1 MRCALLFTTILLF
14 AIVPFSNPATAEG
27 LDHNSGITISASF
40 ENSTEMTA
48 LTITMPVTND
58 ATLLDELKESTFS
71 IERRAV
77 VFQQGGYEITSEV
90 VETVAE
96 NIQFCTPSMS
106 NADCSGSVFEIEHYP
121 TTHTFI
127 WYTLLVLNETNYTP
141 ITVALEGPFGENV
154 SQPVAVENLTATYSD
169 DVTTLAWDYPELI
182 AMNHSIMIY
191 SHDSPATRENWN
203 SLTKTIVSSSV
214 SAGTT
219 SYDINYSGELIERD
233 IFYSVTLL
241 YDTSEDTR
249 FIGSNTLTNSLWEDN
264 TAPLFI
270 GELEVTFNSD
280 TDVTTIDWGEGISDD
295 DLVINIYRSGT
306 ELLILDSNSLTA
318 TVDASSSSFDLPIPI
333 GEHRQSWY
341 AISLEDGQGNEV
353 HTLTESSPVAGP
365 IIETTISSSTITNI
379 LADRNIDG
387 SITLNWDESIT
398 DPYAIAKVW
407 RSVTGPIDSFEN
419 LEELISTNVS
429 NQQFTHDPI
438 NPVDEAWYAITIEG
452 IWGSSPIPWHD
463 ERLIAGVNSMSTP
476 IRETEDTVVEPTPG
490 ILAQVQ
496 SSTGAGGNISDGS
509 LISLGAM
516 YEGDIIIISTS
527 AMVDKISCN
536 DMTSE
541 VFVVFSHWALT
552 FDANQS
558 DETCLGTI
566 IDGENEIGFT
576 LTWNYIET
584 IANNSNDTSNET
596 ADEDDDDNEQQDAE
610 GNGEVEEKGTVA
622 SIILAIIILILLV
635 YLLVM
640 MRSPNYEEEE

>member
-14 AIVPFSNPATAEG
+14 AIVPFSNPVTADG
-27 LDHNSGITISASF
+27 LDENSGIIISASF
-40 ENSTEMTA
+40 DNSTE
-48 LTITMPVTND
+48 LTTINITMPLTNN
-58 ATLLDELKESTFS
+58 ATLLDEIKDTTFS
-71 IERRAV
+71 IYRMFAGEWP
-77 VFQQGGYEITSEV
+77 I
-90 VETVAE
+90 VAE
-96 NIQFCTPSMS
+96 TIVSEIQFCTQGSS
-106 NADCSGSVFEIEHYP
+106 NSECSGGSFEIEHYP
-121 TTHTFI
+121 
-127 WYTLLVLNETNYTP
+127 LLVDSALNYQYVLAFN
-141 ITVALEGPFGENV
+141 NV
-154 SQPVAVENLTATYSD
+154 SILSNTLEEIITPSFAVENLSGTYSD
-169 DVTTLAWDYPELI
+169 DVTTLAWDYPEPI

-249 FIGSNTLTNSLWEDN
+249 FIGSNTLTNPLWEDN
-264 TAPLFI
+264 TAPLFV
-270 GELEVTFNSD
+270 GELEVTFNPD
-280 TDVTTIDWGEGISDD
+280 TEVTTIDWGEGISDE
-295 DLVINIYRSGT
+295 DLVINIYRSDM

-341 AISLEDGQGNEV
+341 VISLEDSQGNEV
-353 HTLTESSPVAGP
+353 QTLTESSPVAGP

-379 LADRNIDG
+379 LADRNADG
-387 SITLNWDESIT
+387 SITLNWDESIS

-429 NQQFTHDPI
+429 DQQFTHNPI
-438 NPVDEAWYAITIEG
+438 NAVDEAWYAITIEG
-452 IWGSSPIPWHD
+452 IWGSSAIPWHD

-476 IRETEDTVVEPTPG
+476 IRETEDIAEEATPD

-496 SSTGAGGNISDGS
+496 STTGTGGSISDGS
-509 LISLGAM
+509 LIYLGAM
-516 YEGDIIIISTS
+516 YEGDIIMISTS
-527 AMVDKISCN
+527 VMVDKISCN

-541 VFVVFSHWALT
+541 VSVVFSNWALT

-566 IDGENEIGFT
+566 IDGETEIGFT

-584 IANNSNDTSNET
+584 IVDSNNTSTET
-596 ADEDDDDNEQQDAE
+596 DDDHDHDDDDDEKHGQE
-610 GNGEVEEKGTVA
+610 GHDEEDKGTVA
-622 SIILAIIILILLV
+622 SIILAIIILTLLV

>member
-14 AIVPFSNPATAEG
+14 AIVPFSNPVTADG
-27 LDHNSGITISASF
+27 LDENSGITISASF
-40 ENSTEMTA
+40 DNSTE
-48 LTITMPVTND
+48 LTTINITMPLTNN
-58 ATLLDELKESTFS
+58 ATLLDEMKDTTFS
-71 IERRAV
+71 IYRLVEGLGWIDTETIV
-77 VFQQGGYEITSEV
+77 SE
-90 VETVAE
+90 
-96 NIQFCTPSMS
+96 IQFCTQGSS
-106 NADCSGSVFEIEHYP
+106 NSECSGGSFEIEHYP
-121 TTHTFI
+121 
-127 WYTLLVLNETNYTP
+127 LLVDGGFEYHYLLAFN
-141 ITVALEGPFGENV
+141 NV
-154 SQPVAVENLTATYSD
+154 SILSNTLEEIITPSFAVENLTGTYSD
-169 DVTTLAWDYPELI
+169 DVTTLAWDYPEGI
-182 AMNHSIMIY
+182 PMNHSIMIY
-191 SHDSPATRENWN
+191 SHDSPATRESWN
-203 SLTKTIVSSSV
+203 GLTKTIISSSV

-264 TAPLFI
+264 TAPLFL

-280 TDVTTIDWGEGISDD
+280 TDVTTIDWGEGIFDE
-295 DLVINIYRSGT
+295 DLVINIYRSDT

-318 TVDASSSSFDLPIPI
+318 TVDASSPSFDLPIPI

-341 AISLEDGQGNEV
+341 AISLEDSEGNEV
-353 HTLTESSPVAGP
+353 QTLTESSPVAGP

-379 LADRNIDG
+379 IVDRNIDG
-387 SITLNWDESIT
+387 SITLNWDESIS

-407 RSVTGPIDSFEN
+407 RSITGPIDSFED

-438 NPVDEAWYAITIEG
+438 NPVDEAWYAITIEA
-452 IWGSSPIPWHD
+452 IWGSSAIPWHD
-463 ERLIAGVNSMSTP
+463 ETLIAGVNSMITP
-476 IRETEDTVVEPTPG
+476 IRETEDIVVEPTPG
-490 ILAQVQ
+490 VLAQVQ
-496 SSTGAGGNISDGS
+496 SSTGAGGSISDGS

-527 AMVDKISCN
+527 IMVDKISCN
-536 DMTSE
+536 NMTSE

-566 IDGENEIGFT
+566 IDGDTEIGFT

-584 IANNSNDTSNET
+584 IPNNSNDTSNET
-596 ADEDDDDNEQQDAE
+596 ADDDDDDNEQQEAE
-610 GNGEVEEKGTVA
+610 GDGEVEEKGTVA

>member
-14 AIVPFSNPATAEG
+14 AIVPFSNPVTADG
-27 LDHNSGITISASF
+27 LDENPGITISASF
-40 ENSTEMTA
+40 DNSTE
-48 LTITMPVTND
+48 LTTINITMPSTNN
-58 ATLLDELKESTFS
+58 ATLLDEMKDTTFS
-71 IERRAV
+71 IYRMFAGEWP
-77 VFQQGGYEITSEV
+77 I
-90 VETVAE
+90 VAE
-96 NIQFCTPSMS
+96 TIVSEIQFCTQGSS
-106 NADCSGSVFEIEHYP
+106 NSECSGGSFEIEHYP
-121 TTHTFI
+121 
-127 WYTLLVLNETNYTP
+127 LLVDSALNYQYLLAFN
-141 ITVALEGPFGENV
+141 NV
-154 SQPVAVENLTATYSD
+154 SILSNTLEEIITPSFAVENLSGTYSD
-169 DVTTLAWDYPELI
+169 DVTTLAWDYPESI

-191 SHDSPATRENWN
+191 SHDSPATRESWN
-203 SLTKTIVSSSV
+203 GLTKTIVSSSV
-214 SAGTT
+214 PAGTT

-264 TAPLFI
+264 TAPLFV
-270 GELEVTFNSD
+270 GELDVTFNPD
-280 TDVTTIDWGEGISDD
+280 TEVTTIDWGEGISDE
-295 DLVINIYRSGT
+295 DLVINIYRSDM

-341 AISLEDGQGNEV
+341 AISLEDSEGNEV
-353 HTLTESSPVAGP
+353 QTLTESSPVAGP

-379 LADRNIDG
+379 LVDRNIDG
-387 SITLNWDESIT
+387 SITLNWDESIS
-398 DPYAIAKVW
+398 DPHAIAKVW
-407 RSVTGPIDSFEN
+407 RSITGPIDSFEN

-438 NPVDEAWYAITIEG
+438 NPVDEAWYAITIEA
-452 IWGSSPIPWHD
+452 IWGSSAIPWHD
-463 ERLIAGVNSMSTP
+463 ETLIAGVNSMITP
-476 IRETEDTVVEPTPG
+476 IRETEDIVVETTPS

-496 SSTGAGGNISDGS
+496 STTGAGGSISDGS
-509 LISLGAM
+509 LISLGDM

-527 AMVDKISCN
+527 VMVDKISCN
-536 DMTSE
+536 DMTPQVSA
-541 VFVVFSHWALT
+541 VFSHWALT

-584 IANNSNDTSNET
+584 IANNNNDTSNDTSNATSNET
-596 ADEDDDDNEQQDAE
+596 TNDDDDNEHQESE
-610 GNGEVEEKGTVA
+610 GNGEVGEKGTVA